1 MNRLFMKKI
10 PIMLSCMLLTSFS
23 SASVT
28 AEKNTIKAANVASLC
43 QTASYDKKA
52 LLSLKKQKFLI
63 KNNQEKFTVAKQLL
77 HCLAS
82 PDPVLRDEIAFTG
95 LSQWLRANDFNA
107 DFYLAMFTTLTEVI
121 SAEVTDEYGVYQP
134 FAMLMLSEVA
144 RVDRKSPFLNDVQRD
159 HLVTVGTDFLKLI
172 EDYRGY
178 DSTIGW
184 RHSVAHTADLMLQLS
199 LNPAIKKT
207 HLDNMLSAISGQVV
221 AKNHHFYIYGEAKRL
236 AMPVIYTFLNDV
248 YTIENWQIWLDELT
262 ASAPLKS
269 WGEAYS
275 SQQGLSK
282 LHNTQSFLFA
292 FYALIKNS
300 QNERLAQMVPA
311 LEEAIKKVQ

>member
-1 MNRLFMKKI
+1 M
-10 PIMLSCMLLTSFS
+10 MLKTTLIGLL
-23 SASVT
+23 
-28 AEKNTIKAANVASLC
+28 INVALVSFPLGAKSHNVINADTIVSNC
-43 QTASYDKKA
+43 ESPNWSKSK
-52 LLSLKKQKFLI
+52 LLILKEQKFLI
-63 KNNQEKFTVAKQLL
+63 ENKEEKSAVARQLM

-82 PDPVLRDEIAFTG
+82 PDPVLRDEIAYTG

-121 SAEVTDEYGVYQP
+121 SADVTDDYGVYQP
-134 FAMLMLSEVA
+134 FAMLMLAEVA

-159 HLVTVGTDFLKLI
+159 HLVDVGTDFLTFI

-178 DSTIGW
+178 DSKIGW

-199 LNPAIKKT
+199 LNPAITKQ
-207 HLDNMLSAISGQVV
+207 HLDNMLSAISSQVV
-221 AKNHHFYIYGEAKRL
+221 AKNNHFYIYGESKRL
-236 AMPVIYTFLNDV
+236 VMPVIYIFLNDQF
-248 YTIENWQIWLDELT
+248 TIENWQTWLNELT
-262 ASAPLKS
+262 LPTPLKS

-282 LHNTQSFLFA
+282 LHNTQHFLFA

-300 QNERLAQMVPA
+300 KNERLSQMVPA
-311 LEEAIKKVQ
+311 LEDAIKKVQ